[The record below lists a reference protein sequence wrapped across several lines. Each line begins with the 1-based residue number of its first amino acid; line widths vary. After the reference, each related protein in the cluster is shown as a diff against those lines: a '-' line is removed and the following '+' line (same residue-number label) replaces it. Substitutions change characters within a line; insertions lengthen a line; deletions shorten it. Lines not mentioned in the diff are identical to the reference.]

1 VKSQDRTPRCQNAIS
16 GNPFSGSTQ
25 FGCNAMHVY
34 AACSAFNRS
43 YHHRSRNNVD
53 DSTMNKGDT
62 SIGGVP
68 PGDLM
73 TDFPPAQSVAPP
85 RKRSCFRKFVA
96 FMSRHR
102 QRTTA
107 SPVHVETNYG
117 TLSEFIHSDNTFA
130 V

>member
-1 VKSQDRTPRCQNAIS
+1 MPKCWPAPTFHFR
-16 GNPFSGSTQ
+16 TQ
-25 FGCNAMHVY
+25 FGCNAINNY
-34 AACSAFNRS
+34 ARVRRMFIDQAYNQS
-43 YHHRSRNNVD
+43 YHRRAHNNVD

-85 RKRSCFRKFVA
+85 RKRSFFRKFVA
-96 FMSRHR
+96 FLSRHR

-107 SPVHVETNYG
+107 SPANVETNYG
-117 TLSEFIHSDNTFA
+117 TLGELITVIIHLLY
-130 V
+130 